1 MKTIRWVLAHEP
13 IELFLRAAKHFK
25 ATMEEKM
32 PGALNL
38 EILTLSEYAEKYKP
52 GETITKHDL
61 LQLMEDGEIEMS
73 QMYTSTL
80 GRTHLKDMWALDMP
94 FIFKDHDHAKDVL
107 EGDIGRGLLADL
119 NRNSNVQGLAF
130 TYSGGFRMIPAN
142 VELHK
147 IEDFEGQKLRCNKS
161 PIAEETLSAVGAV
174 PVPIELAQINE
185 GVQDGILVGGES
197 TYPRFYGLKQNEFMN
212 TINDAEHSLFLTTI
226 LVAKDFWKTLD
237 DDLKNEIEDASF
249 DAARAERVW
258 SVEDIDI
265 VKSKCEE
272 DTIKVVTM
280 SDEERLRLKEATE
293 YMYEKYD
300 DMFTPGLLQSIKY
313 DA

>member
-32 PGALNL
+32 PGAINL
-38 EILTLSEYAEKYKP
+38 EILTLSEYAKKYKP
-52 GETITKHDL
+52 GEKITKHDL

-80 GRTHLKDMWALDMP
+80 GRTHAKDMWALDMP
-94 FIFKDHDHAKDVL
+94 FIFKDHDHAQEVL
-107 EGDIGRGLLADL
+107 EGDIGKSLLAGL
-119 NRNSNVQGLAF
+119 NKNSNVQGLAF

-142 VELHK
+142 VELNT
-147 IEDFEGQKLRCNKS
+147 IEDFKS
-161 PIAEETLSAVGAV
+161 PIAEETLSAVGAI
-174 PVPIELAQINE
+174 PVPMELEQINE
-185 GVQDGILVGGES
+185 GIKSNDIVGGES
-197 TYPRFYGLKQNEFMN
+197 TYPRFYGLKQNEFMD
-212 TINDAEHSLFLTTI
+212 TINDAEHSLFLTSI
-226 LVAKDFWKTLD
+226 LVAKDFWNTLD
-237 DDLKNEIEDASF
+237 LELQTEIEDASF

-280 SDEERLRLKEATE
+280 SDEERLRFKEATE

-300 DMFTPGLLQSIKY
+300 DMFTPGLLESIKKVN
-313 DA
+313 